1 MIITLDDSILFGI
14 LSILFIS
21 SLAIPLGTA
30 MRRPWTINILF
41 QNPYDP
47 LQKDEKECVR
57 FGTQKEANEFFEC
70 KLSEG
75 LPFDYNYGTFNLS
88 RRQRRNGKM
97 VTILLRQASIKNG
110 KDGNPD
116 LNYFPIV
123 SAIELD

>member
-14 LSILFIS
+14 LSILLIS
-21 SLAIPLGTA
+21 SLAIPLKTA
-30 MRRPWTINILF
+30 MRRPWTINVLF
-41 QNPYDP
+41 QNPHDP

-57 FGTQKEANEFFEC
+57 LGTQKEANEFFEC
-70 KLSEG
+70 KLREG

-97 VTILLRQASIKNG
+97 VTILLRQASIKND